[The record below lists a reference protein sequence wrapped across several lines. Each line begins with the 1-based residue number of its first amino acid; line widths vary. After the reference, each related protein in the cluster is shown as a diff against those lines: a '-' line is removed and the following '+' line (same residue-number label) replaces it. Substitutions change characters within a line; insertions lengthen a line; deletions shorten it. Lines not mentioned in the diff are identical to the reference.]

1 MARSVIRS
9 GGVVFPLALLAIAV
23 AIQVMLPSPFYGG
36 GQALVT
42 TPSVSDN
49 AFARTVVDR
58 VPGVPAARL
67 GMDETP
73 SAICVNS
80 TSACE
85 AGSGVARVTISA
97 AASTVGITDWPAAQ
111 VLFLLETTAYD
122 GSFDWY
128 SSGETFNSTGSLAGV
143 VCSHSNPYQLCGEAN
158 SVGAFVSNASV
169 IAEGIQTAHPA
180 TRLSFGLVDY
190 FATHDQWG
198 NANGSE
204 YHVDIG
210 NFVPADQFQSAV
222 NATLLTQVLNGSPI
236 LRGSGLTENFLHSSS
251 ITALY
256 GALSG
261 VGIAWAPDAHHVIVW
276 IGSTVP
282 RDPHYVVNYC
292 ITHAANSSPG
302 WKKPTAP
309 GCYSSGWEPSY
320 NFTPTIQSPGGEG
333 WVVSQNGN
341 PNDSI
346 AALAK
351 SSPSC
356 VDSLGGNC
364 TIDTIEVPAGGDWAG
379 SIGTYY
385 WTPNGT
391 GWVYPQIGAGC
402 LDWGRSNCTRGGIT
416 VTEQIWQNV
425 NRTRDASCD
434 LAMAT
439 DGSWDGP
446 RMSIYPGQWPF
457 PPWPSFWTAPESC
470 SGYIGDLQEPA
481 IWGTTLWTG
490 PCIQTSWP
498 FCDRGTEYFNETNPT
513 LISALSRI
521 SLGAAPY
528 SLSLR
533 GAADAP
539 LFTFVPYGNI
549 VLAPYLEAAVTCE
562 SADPFPGGCDP
573 AVGQL
578 ALGSTTALTFN
589 WSADPNL
596 NVMQSGDVWQASFNV
611 IAVGP
616 PYGVAVPVDACIA
629 PGCAAAGSQPVGGFF
644 SQADYTLASNG
655 SSVVASF
662 PLAELIVENSTPG
675 GPPPSSTPPPPPPGG
690 ETPPLPAPAPL
701 PLPIAQPIPVASLPV
716 VAGLLSIP
724 AAAAGILIAGLTRI
738 VVRGRTV
745 SMRVAMAAGPTL
757 RPRGG
762 AGSARNAAGTRSR
775 FDE

>member
-1 MARSVIRS
+1 MARGFHGTLAAIPIVA
-9 GGVVFPLALLAIAV
+9 VVLAVTLLP
-23 AIQVMLPSPFYGG
+23 PSPFPFHGIEG
-36 GQALVT
+36 LRG
-42 TPSVSDN
+42 TPLIPVGRGAN
-49 AFARTVVDR
+49 
-58 VPGVPAARL
+58 
-67 GMDETP
+67 P
-73 SAICVNS
+73 SASHPTPFAPVAAL
-80 TSACE
+80 SASVTPGAVCASPSLTCD
-85 AGSGVARVTISA
+85 AGTDIARVTLSA
-97 AASTVGITDWPAAQ
+97 TAPSAGTPSWPAVQ
-111 VLFLLETTAYD
+111 VLFVLETTAYD

-128 SSGETFNSTGSLAGV
+128 GSGETFNS
-143 VCSHSNPYQLCGEAN
+143 SNLLIGAICASAWPYQLCGEAN
-158 SVGAFVSNASV
+158 SVGAFVSNASAIV
-169 IAEGIQTAHPA
+169 EGIQAAHPA

-236 LRGSGLTENFLHSSS
+236 LRGSGLAENFLHSSS

-261 VGIAWAPDAHHVIVW
+261 AGIAWAPDAHHVIVW

-282 RDPHYVVNYC
+282 RDPNYVVNYC
-292 ITHAANSSPG
+292 ISSSAHSNHFTRNVT
-302 WKKPTAP
+302 KP

-320 NFTPTIQSPGGEG
+320 DFTPTIQSPGGEG

-351 SSPSC
+351 SSPPC

-364 TIDTIEVPAGGDWAG
+364 TIDTIEIPGGADWAG
-379 SIGTYY
+379 PAGAYY

-391 GWVYPQIGAGC
+391 DSSGRSWGC
-402 LDWGRSNCTRGGIT
+402 LQWGNGYCAPAGIVDT
-416 VTEQIWQNV
+416 QQIWQNV
-425 NRTRDASCD
+425 NRTRDAACD
-434 LAMAT
+434 MAMAT
-439 DGSWDGP
+439 GGSWDGP
-446 RMSIYPGQWPF
+446 RLSF
-457 PPWPSFWTAPESC
+457 PPWAWPFGPWPAFWTAPESC
-470 SGYIGDLQEPA
+470 SGYTGDLQEPA
-481 IWGTTLWTG
+481 LRGTTLWSG
-490 PCIQTSWP
+490 PCVDTSWP
-498 FCDRGTEYFNETNPT
+498 FCDRGTEYFNETNPS

-539 LFTFVPYGNI
+539 MFTFVPYGNI
-549 VLAPYLEAAVTCE
+549 EIGPYLDPAVTCA
-562 SADPFPGGCDP
+562 SSVPFPGGCNES
-573 AVGQL
+573 VGQL

-596 NVMQSGDVWQASFNV
+596 DVMQSGDVWQASFNV

-616 PYGVAVPVDACIA
+616 PYGIAVPVDACIA
-629 PGCAAAGSQPVGGFF
+629 PGCAAAGSQPVGGFY
-644 SQADYTLASNG
+644 SRADYTLASNG

-662 PLAELIVENSTPG
+662 PLAELIVENSTPA
-675 GPPPSSTPPPPPPGG
+675 GPPPSTTPPPPPPGG

-716 VAGLLSIP
+716 AAGLLSIP

-762 AGSARNAAGTRSR
+762 AGSSRNAAGTRSR